1 MGMTVRELVTRWGF
15 EIDQKP
21 LAAMENRVS
30 GLKLS
35 MAAFA
40 GFAVSKAT
48 AVFALAESASTTA
61 KSVSFM
67 SQQVGMATG
76 RFQELR
82 EAAEHSGVEVEQFTV
97 AMRLLSRHAYD
108 ASTGSEQA
116 RKGFAAIGVQ
126 VTDANGK
133 LKTSDALLYEVAAKF
148 KTMENGV
155 KKTALAQE
163 LFGRSGALMIPMLS
177 KGAEGLR
184 AASAEAHKYGIVM
197 SDEAIAKAKTFREV
211 QKDLK
216 EMLEGLRLTLG
227 SRVIPAV
234 TRMMEA
240 LKSWA
245 EANAGRVTEQLGRA
259 LEQMATSLGSAV
271 DFFVTMLDIGM
282 KVTAM
287 LGGLGNVL
295 KIVGIGFA
303 IWATA
308 ETVIKIIEVV
318 RAVQMLAAAMRTLA
332 IWEAIATGGTS
343 LLLGGLA
350 AAGLGLS
357 MYAIGGGRDESSWR
371 PTSGPSSASS
381 TTVINLNASANVE
394 AKGPG
399 AHEIATVVTQQQ
411 QSMLR
416 ALAADMTPSAVR

>member
-1 MGMTVRELVTRWGF
+1 
-15 EIDQKP
+15 
-21 LAAMENRVS
+21 
-30 GLKLS
+30 
-35 MAAFA
+35 
-40 GFAVSKAT
+40 
-48 AVFALAESASTTA
+48 
-61 KSVSFM
+61 
-67 SQQVGMATG
+67 
-76 RFQELR
+76 
-82 EAAEHSGVEVEQFTV
+82 
-97 AMRLLSRHAYD
+97 
-108 ASTGSEQA
+108 
-116 RKGFAAIGVQ
+116 
-126 VTDANGK
+126 
-133 LKTSDALLYEVAAKF
+133 
-148 KTMENGV
+148 MENGV

-381 TTVINLNASANVE
+381 TTVINLNASANDE